1 MILHSSHL
9 SRKVSY
15 ILLIIVN
22 GFCCSV
28 ASRRYLS
35 ITFHHSTVILILRV
49 WGTLNLHFHLP
60 RWALLILGHYHYL
73 THRLLYQGSY
83 AQIYCRS
90 PQSHTSPWAWLWV
103 HDITTALTGIVS
115 HLWCLLNDQNYLP
128 SFPLDGLLLCL
139 ISCWTSYLLPDKL
152 YCGKESR
159 HRFNYILPYLLIF
172 YFPSFSLPGSDDFS
186 PFCIR
191 LLTFSASLCIFN
203 ALLALT
209 SQVLSTLGN

>member
-1 MILHSSHL
+1 MYFLYILLGVEQWGISAWRMPLCVVVPHCCNSFSNFCVTCQKEESFILENMILHSSHL

-28 ASRRYLS
+28 ASTRYLS
-35 ITFHHSTVILILRV
+35 ITFHHSTVIPILRV

-128 SFPLDGLLLCL
+128 SFPLDGLLLC
-139 ISCWTSYLLPDKL
+139 
-152 YCGKESR
+152 
-159 HRFNYILPYLLIF
+159 
-172 YFPSFSLPGSDDFS
+172 
-186 PFCIR
+186 
-191 LLTFSASLCIFN
+191 A
-203 ALLALT
+203 
-209 SQVLSTLGN
+209 